1 MSFDPKTKKYPYPE
15 DTSAHYL
22 KIKKDRGLVFD
33 KNYKYVDK
41 SKKFR
46 FVQNLSR
53 ILLNLI
59 VFPLTRINM
68 GLKIYGKDN
77 LKKNMNIIKN
87 GVISCSNH
95 IHMWDYI
102 AIMKA
107 IKPIRPYTIV
117 WDKNVNGESGKLV
130 RLVGGIP
137 ISKNSVSGMIE
148 FNKSIQELLNDGK
161 WIQIYAEG
169 SMWEYYKP
177 IRPFQLGVATYS
189 IRLDKPIIPMAF
201 SYRKPNWFRR
211 CILRQIALINLNIGE
226 PIFKNPLLFGEEQK
240 KDLLIRLHN
249 EVCNLAGID
258 PKENIYKPIYNNDKR
273 IDYYD

>member
-1 MSFDPKTKKYPYPE
+1 MPFDPQTKKYPYP
-15 DTSAHYL
+15 DYTDGHYL

-33 KNYKYVDK
+33 KNYNYVDK
-41 SKKFR
+41 SKKFK
-46 FVQNLSR
+46 FVQGLSR

-59 VFPLTRINM
+59 VFPWSRINM
-68 GLKIYGKDN
+68 GLKINGKDK
-77 LKKNMNIIKN
+77 LKKNLNIIKN

-137 ISKNSVSGMIE
+137 IPTNSVSGMIE
-148 FNKSIQELLNDGK
+148 FNRSINNLLNEGN
-161 WIQIYAEG
+161 WVHIYAEG
-169 SMWEYYKP
+169 SMWEYYMP
-177 IRPFQLGVATYS
+177 IRPFKIGAATYS
-189 IRLDKPIIPMAF
+189 VRLDKPIIPMAF

-211 CILRQIALINLNIGE
+211 KILRQKALITLNIGD
-226 PIFKNPLLFGEEQK
+226 PIFKNPVLQGEDQK
-240 KDLLIRLHN
+240 KDLIIRVHN
-249 EVCNLAGID
+249 EICNLAGIE
-258 PKENIYKPIYNNDKR
+258 PKENIYPPIYDNNRR
-273 IDYYD
+273 IDYY